1 MSWKNASIQ
10 SKIIFTGVFVVIMF
24 TSAVFFY
31 FIPSMKNAIIETKK
45 EKIRDIIDCAA
56 FTIEGMYRD
65 FQEGKISEET
75 FKNNVIDYVRNVRY
89 GPGGRDYLW
98 LNDLEPK
105 MIFHPYRSDLNGK
118 NIAEHKDPS
127 GKQFFIEMVNICRA
141 SGGGFV
147 QYMWQYKDDTTK
159 IVPKISYVR
168 LINNL
173 NWIIGTGVYE
183 LDVYEEIQARVH
195 TLEARIG
202 LVVAAI
208 TIVLVLFVY
217 FISRSIKQNI
227 GRCVHTVQLLSE
239 GDLTQRVKL
248 DQKDEIGQ
256 MAAALDRAIDDIEKL
271 ISSIILSSQNLAQA
285 VEQISAG
292 NQNLSQRTNEQ
303 ATSIEEIA
311 STIEE
316 TTATVNQ
323 NAGNSSDANR
333 LAVSAAEAI
342 KNINEKSRK
351 IVDIITVINDIAF
364 QTNLLALNAA
374 VEAARAG
381 DQGRG
386 FAVVAGEVRNLAQRS
401 GNSAKEIEILIRD
414 TVESVQTGT
423 NLVNE
428 VSKLV
433 SEIAFA
439 TEEQKQ
445 GINQINVAITEMDT
459 MTQQNASL
467 VEETASASEEM
478 ANQAQELMD
487 MVQVFRVNV
496 NTKSEQHKQNTLQ
509 TKIRDPR
516 LIRND
521 GNGKNRQYALTPNNE
536 KHEYGALL
544 KKDVIAKEGFE
555 EF

>member
-24 TSAVFFY
+24 TAAVFFY

-65 FQEGKISEET
+65 YQEGKISEET

-168 LINNL
+168 LISSL

-183 LDVYEEIQARVH
+183 LDIYEEIQARVH

-208 TIVLVLFVY
+208 TIVLVLFVF

-227 GRCVHTVQLLSE
+227 GRCVHTVKLLSE
-239 GDLTQRVKL
+239 GDLTQRVEL

-256 MAAALDRAIDDIEKL
+256 MAAALDSAIDDIEKL

-333 LAVSAAEAI
+333 LAVSAAESI

-401 GNSAKEIEILIRD
+401 GNSAREIEVLIRD
-414 TVESVQTGT
+414 TVESVQIGT
-423 NLVNE
+423 TLVNE

-487 MVQVFRVNV
+487 MVQVFRVNA
-496 NTKSEQHKQNTLQ
+496 NKKNEQNRQNTFQ
-509 TKIRDPR
+509 TRIKEPR
-516 LIRND
+516 EIKNE
-521 GNGKNRQYALTPNNE
+521 GNGKNRQYALTHNNE
-536 KHEYGALL
+536 KRDYGALL

>member
-24 TSAVFFY
+24 TAAVFFY

-65 FQEGKISEET
+65 YQEGKISEET

-168 LINNL
+168 LISSL

-183 LDVYEEIQARVH
+183 LDIYEEIQARVH

-208 TIVLVLFVY
+208 TIVLVLFVF

-227 GRCVHTVQLLSE
+227 GRCVHTVKLLSE
-239 GDLTQRVKL
+239 GDLTQRVEL

-256 MAAALDRAIDDIEKL
+256 MAAALDSAIDDIEKL

-285 VEQISAG
+285 VEQISAV
-292 NQNLSQRTNEQ
+292 NHNLSQRTNQQ
-303 ATSIEEIA
+303 ATSIE
-311 STIEE
+311 
-316 TTATVNQ
+316 
-323 NAGNSSDANR
+323 
-333 LAVSAAEAI
+333 
-342 KNINEKSRK
+342 
-351 IVDIITVINDIAF
+351 
-364 QTNLLALNAA
+364 
-374 VEAARAG
+374 
-381 DQGRG
+381 
-386 FAVVAGEVRNLAQRS
+386 
-401 GNSAKEIEILIRD
+401 
-414 TVESVQTGT
+414 
-423 NLVNE
+423 
-428 VSKLV
+428 
-433 SEIAFA
+433 
-439 TEEQKQ
+439 
-445 GINQINVAITEMDT
+445 
-459 MTQQNASL
+459 
-467 VEETASASEEM
+467 
-478 ANQAQELMD
+478 
-487 MVQVFRVNV
+487 
-496 NTKSEQHKQNTLQ
+496 
-509 TKIRDPR
+509 
-516 LIRND
+516 
-521 GNGKNRQYALTPNNE
+521 
-536 KHEYGALL
+536 
-544 KKDVIAKEGFE
+544 
-555 EF
+555 